1 MSADLTEYLS
11 MKAEIRQLKQQV
23 CKLQKENS
31 ALRLALG
38 RKKRNVKKAS
48 CIKHYRPGI
57 SGVELAKLANCT
69 PAYANRMIQLLV
81 TSPVLQPSDETV
93 KNHLSNPD

>member
-23 CKLQKENS
+23 RKLQKENS
-31 ALRLALG
+31 ALRLVSG
-38 RKKRNVKKAS
+38 RKKRNGKKAS

-57 SGVELAKLANCT
+57 SGVELAKLADCT
-69 PAYANRMIQLLV
+69 PAYANRIIQLLV
-81 TSPVLQPSDETV
+81 TTPIFQPTDE
-93 KNHLSNPD
+93 